1 MRSALLGVDVVCER
15 DDVFVISVVILHG
28 DFNRYRVEFLFKI
41 KNVAYGFFVFVK
53 VFHVFDDTAVILQF
67 VARFSALSLILEN
80 DFKPLVEERKIA
92 QCASYGVVIEFR
104 RFKNFRIGFKSDS
117 RTGKRRIFQSLQTG
131 SRHASVVFL
140 TEVFTLLINVYRS
153 GFGKRVDGFETYAV
167 KPGRDHISAAAEF
180 AARVGFRHDDF
191 DRGHA
196 FFFVYSGRNASSVIH
211 NGAGTVLVDGYGYG
225 VAIACESLVDRIVDN
240 FFDKMVQTSRVGRRD
255 VHTRSFPDVFKPFE
269 NLNLIGAVILFD
281 SVFVIHYFLL

>member
-1 MRSALLGVDVVCER
+1 M
-15 DDVFVISVVILHG
+15 HG
-28 DFNRYRVEFLFKI
+28 HFDRYRVEFFFKV
-41 KNVAYGFFVFVK
+41 KNVAYGFFVFIEI
-53 VFHVFDDTAVILQF
+53 FHVLDDTAVILQF
-67 VARFSALSLILEN
+67 VARFSARSLILEN
-80 DFKPLVEERKIA
+80 DFKPLVEEREIA
-92 QCASYGVVIEFR
+92 QSASYRVVIEFR
-104 RFKNFRIGFKSDS
+104 GFKNLRVRLESDS
-117 RTGKRRIFQSLQTG
+117 RTRKRGIFQSLQTG

-140 TEVFTLLINVYRS
+140 TEMFTLLINVYRS
-153 GFGKRVDGFETYAV
+153 GFGKRVDGFKTYAV
-167 KPGRDHISAAAEF
+167 KSGRNHISAAAEF
-180 AARVGFRHDDF
+180 AARVGLRHDDF
-191 DRGHA
+191 DGGNA
-196 FFFVYSGRNASSVIH
+196 FFFVYSGRNTSSVIH